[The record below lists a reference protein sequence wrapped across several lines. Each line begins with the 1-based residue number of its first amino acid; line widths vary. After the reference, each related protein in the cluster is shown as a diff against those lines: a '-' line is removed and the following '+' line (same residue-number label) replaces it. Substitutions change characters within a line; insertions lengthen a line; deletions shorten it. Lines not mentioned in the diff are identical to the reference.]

1 MSTVIIWSNGFSLKQ
16 FSSRILYFVHVFP
29 FQINTV
35 NSLVLRVGIVAEVKA
50 GLLDGLSLDSFS
62 ADLPG
67 IPVPHPQLL

>member
-1 MSTVIIWSNGFSLKQ
+1 M
-16 FSSRILYFVHVFP
+16 HVFP